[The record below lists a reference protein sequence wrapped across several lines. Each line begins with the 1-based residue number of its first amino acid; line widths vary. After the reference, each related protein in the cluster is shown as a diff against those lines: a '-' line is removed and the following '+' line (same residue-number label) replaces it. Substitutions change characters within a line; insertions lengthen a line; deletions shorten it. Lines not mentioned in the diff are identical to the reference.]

1 MRFDFFP
8 EQIHQLFPRRSSVS
22 ALPCFAPSFL
32 PSSVFRSAVSPP
44 TSSPRLVRPLLMNLS
59 PPPPQSNAT
68 RSRSAIA
75 PRPREACTYVWIS
88 HVTRL
93 SGKIDAQMSNGAT
106 RPRFMRAMAALLR
119 PPPESRAVRAGI
131 GGAGRRLFVRRAK
144 WLAAATSTEMDG
156 WWEGWMDWDSAAA
169 AAEWDRRGRE
179 RETER
184 ENRR

>member
-32 PSSVFRSAVSPP
+32 PLSVFRSAVSPP

-59 PPPPQSNAT
+59 PPPPQSNVT

-75 PRPREACTYVWIS
+75 PRPRKACTYVWIS
-88 HVTRL
+88 QVTRL

-106 RPRFMRAMAALLR
+106 RPRFMRAMAALFPLLR

-156 WWEGWMDWDSAAA
+156 WWEGWMDWHSAAA

-179 RETER
+179 RD
-184 ENRR
+184 